1 LANSRI
7 IFILAKPASR
17 AMQETV
23 CLQPNAK
30 PKEDQLMNAIMRLFG
45 FGNKSDPKIVD
56 ALYEAI
62 VAAARQ
68 PFFYSSFGVADTPLG
83 RFEVLSAHMALIL
96 RVSRK
101 AEQRVKDTVQVLNE
115 EFFKDVDHSLREL
128 GIGDAGVPKR
138 MKKLISMFY
147 GRVDAY
153 VSAIDAG
160 DHAALMEAIERNMAP
175 GGKLKDTQGF
185 ALYLMNAAKRIE
197 NQIPEAFLKG
207 KLSFDQRTKA

>member
-1 LANSRI
+1 
-7 IFILAKPASR
+7 
-17 AMQETV
+17 
-23 CLQPNAK
+23 
-30 PKEDQLMNAIMRLFG
+30 MNAILRLFG

-56 ALYEAI
+56 ALYESI

-83 RFEVLSAHMALIL
+83 RFEVLSVHMALIL

-101 AEQRVKDTVQVLNE
+101 ADQRVKDIVQVLNE

-153 VSAIDAG
+153 VTAIDAG
-160 DHAALMEAIERNMAP
+160 DKSALIAALERNMAP
-175 GGKLKDTQGF
+175 DSKLRDANGF
-185 ALYLMNAAKRIE
+185 AIYLMNAAQRIE
-197 NQIPEAFLKG
+197 NQMPDAFLKG
-207 KLSFDQRTKA
+207 KLNFEQRTKA

>member
-1 LANSRI
+1 
-7 IFILAKPASR
+7 
-17 AMQETV
+17 
-23 CLQPNAK
+23 
-30 PKEDQLMNAIMRLFG
+30 MNAILRFLG
-45 FGNKSDPKIVD
+45 FGDKGATKIID

-96 RVSRK
+96 RVSRTADK
-101 AEQRVKDTVQVLNE
+101 RVKDIVQVLNE

-138 MKKLISMFY
+138 MKKLVSMFY
-147 GRVDAY
+147 GRVESY

-160 DHAALMEAIERNMAP
+160 DKPALIAALERNMAP
-175 GGKLKDTQGF
+175 GGKLRDSEGF
-185 ALYLMNAAKRIE
+185 AIYLMNAAQRIE
-197 NQIPEAFLKG
+197 NQIPDAFLKG
-207 KLSFDQRTKA
+207 KLNFEQRTKA

>member
-1 LANSRI
+1 MKA
-7 IFILAKPASR
+7 IL
-17 AMQETV
+17 
-23 CLQPNAK
+23 
-30 PKEDQLMNAIMRLFG
+30 RLFG
-45 FGNKSDPKIVD
+45 LGIKSNSKIVD

-68 PFFYSSFGVADTPLG
+68 PFFYSEFGVADTPLG

-101 AEQRVKDTVQVLNE
+101 ADQRVKDTVQVLNE

-128 GIGDAGVPKR
+128 GIGDAGVPRR

-153 VSAIDAG
+153 VSALDSSDQPALM
-160 DHAALMEAIERNMAP
+160 AALERNMTP
-175 GGKLKDTQGF
+175 DGKLRDAKGF
-185 ALYLMNAAKRIE
+185 AEYLTGAAKRIE
-197 NQIPEAFLKG
+197 SQIPEEFLKG
-207 KLSFDQRTKA
+207 KLNFTQVSIG

>member
-1 LANSRI
+1 
-7 IFILAKPASR
+7 
-17 AMQETV
+17 
-23 CLQPNAK
+23 
-30 PKEDQLMNAIMRLFG
+30 MNAIFRLFG
-45 FGNKSDPKIVD
+45 FGNKSDSVVVD

-101 AEQRVKDTVQVLNE
+101 ADQRVKDTVQVLNE

-153 VSAIDAG
+153 VSALDAG
-160 DHAALMEAIERNMAP
+160 DQAALTAALERNLAP
-175 GGKLKDTQGF
+175 EGKLRDAEGF
-185 ALYLMNAAKRIE
+185 AVYLMGAAKRIE
-197 NQIPEAFLKG
+197 SQIPDDFLKG
-207 KLSFDQRTKA
+207 NLNFSQIKIG

>member
-1 LANSRI
+1 MNS
-7 IFILAKPASR
+7 ILR
-17 AMQETV
+17 F
-23 CLQPNAK
+23 
-30 PKEDQLMNAIMRLFG
+30 FG
-45 FGNKSDPKIVD
+45 FGDKNEIKIID

-101 AEQRVKDTVQVLNE
+101 ADQRVKSMVQVLNE

-138 MKKLISMFY
+138 MKKLVSMFY

-153 VSAIDAG
+153 VAAIDAG
-160 DHAALMEAIERNMAP
+160 DEAALCAAIERNMAP
-175 GGKLKDTQGF
+175 DGKLRDAKGL

-197 NQIPEAFLKG
+197 SQIPDPFLQG
-207 KLSFDQRTKA
+207 KLSFDQRTKV

>member
-1 LANSRI
+1 
-7 IFILAKPASR
+7 
-17 AMQETV
+17 
-23 CLQPNAK
+23 
-30 PKEDQLMNAIMRLFG
+30 MNAILRLFG

-56 ALYEAI
+56 ALYESI

-68 PFFYSSFGVADTPLG
+68 PFFYSSFGVPDTPLG

-101 AEQRVKDTVQVLNE
+101 ADQRVKDVVQVLNE

-153 VSAIDAG
+153 VTAIDAG
-160 DHAALMEAIERNMAP
+160 DQTALTAALERNIAP
-175 GGKLKDTQGF
+175 DGKLRDANGF
-185 ALYLMNAAKRIE
+185 AIYMMNAAQRIE
-197 NQIPEAFLKG
+197 NQMPDAFLKG
-207 KLSFDQRTKA
+207 KLNFEQKTKA

>member
-1 LANSRI
+1 LTRDAR
-7 IFILAKPASR
+7 
-17 AMQETV
+17 
-23 CLQPNAK
+23 NAAHCRNAT
-30 PKEDQLMNAIMRLFG
+30 PKKDHIMNAILRLFG
-45 FGNKSDPKIVD
+45 FGNKSDSIVVD
-56 ALYEAI
+56 ALYESI

-96 RVSRK
+96 RVSRT
-101 AEQRVKDTVQVLNE
+101 ADQRVKDTVQVLNE

-153 VSAIDAG
+153 VSALDAG
-160 DHAALMEAIERNMAP
+160 DQAALTAALERNLAP
-175 GGKLKDTQGF
+175 EDKLRDAEGF
-185 ALYLMNAAKRIE
+185 AVYLMDAAKSIE
-197 NQIPEAFLKG
+197 SQIPDDFLKG
-207 KLSFDQRTKA
+207 KLNFSQVKTG

>member
-1 LANSRI
+1 
-7 IFILAKPASR
+7 
-17 AMQETV
+17 
-23 CLQPNAK
+23 
-30 PKEDQLMNAIMRLFG
+30 MNAILRLFG
-45 FGNKSDPKIVD
+45 FGNKSNSKVVD

-68 PFFYSSFGVADTPLG
+68 PLFYSGFGVADTPLG

-101 AEQRVKDTVQVLNE
+101 ADQAVKDTVQVLNE

-153 VSAIDAG
+153 V
-160 DHAALMEAIERNMAP
+160 AALDSGDKAALIAALERNMTP
-175 GGKLKDTQGF
+175 GGKLLDANGF
-185 ALYLMNAAKRIE
+185 AEYLMVAANRIDS
-197 NQIPEAFLKG
+197 QIPDEFLKG
-207 KLSFDQRTKA
+207 RVNFSQVESG